1 MQDYQFRE
9 QLEDSFIE
17 FHGFLRH
24 QLDINRCPR
33 ASDGEIIVS
42 SNREHRR
49 ANVDSQYPLRSN
61 RTVCKQL
68 EDVKQRLA
76 SSSCDRV
83 RIAALQDALQYG
95 KDGFQLVKKI
105 IKIERGLV
113 QLMAL
118 DLLWEKANSR
128 GKQKLLNYL
137 TRHPDVCTNYIEKVL
152 EPSLVTLE
160 AQQERRHQ
168 ALAAVCQAQEL
179 VKQQY
184 TQALF
189 KASKREQSDRKNRN
203 FSLPSYSSQIRQDE
217 QALTASQANAQAASD
232 RISFKIECSSQHCA
246 QSTPINAKAL
256 AQEVGAL
263 KAQLDRQ
270 TILIKSLL
278 PNLVLIS
285 KLFEA
290 KAKKYLFEA
299 QTFAKAIEQI
309 EQGLLQLEA
318 NWQEL
323 EKLASCESSPLPI
336 RQRLES
342 LIAQLQNYLLLLN
355 QTIARAITTQL
366 QIQHHYTLIKKA
378 ADYCKY
384 RGQLDWQEGNEDW
397 ARESLVRRKRYLD
410 TAAILKFGLARQTP
424 QLQILQCHLFV
435 LQGWLSL
442 SREMKHAL
450 KSESSTDGMEI
461 VQTLLSHR
469 TMFPYNTSSILMEL
483 ERLKQE
489 WLMMQ

>member
-1 MQDYQFRE
+1 MQNYQFRE
-9 QLEDSFIE
+9 HLEDSFTE
-17 FHGFLRH
+17 FHCFLRH
-24 QLDINRCPR
+24 HVDVSRCPR
-33 ASDGEIIVS
+33 ASDGEIMVLR
-42 SNREHRR
+42 NREHTGG
-49 ANVDSQYPLRSN
+49 VDNQYPRLSN
-61 RTVCKQL
+61 RTVSTEL

-76 SSSCDRV
+76 SSCDRV
-83 RIAALQDALQYG
+83 RIAALKEALQYG
-95 KDGFQLVKKI
+95 QDGFQLVKKI
-105 IKIERGLV
+105 IKTERGLV
-113 QLMAL
+113 QLMAF

-128 GKQKLLNYL
+128 GKQRLLNYL
-137 TRHPDVCTNYIEKVL
+137 ARHPDVCTNYIEKVL
-152 EPSLVTLE
+152 EPSLAALQ

-168 ALAAVCQAQEL
+168 ALTAICQAQEL

-184 TQALF
+184 NQILCQ
-189 KASKREQSDRKNRN
+189 ASKPEQSDREG
-203 FSLPSYSSQIRQDE
+203 SSSSFKR
-217 QALTASQANAQAASD
+217 LTASELNAQPTSD
-232 RISFKIECSSQHCA
+232 RISFKMECNSKHSA
-246 QSTPINAKAL
+246 ESTSVNAKAL
-256 AQEVGAL
+256 SQEVSDL
-263 KAQLDRQ
+263 KARLDQQ
-270 TILIKSLL
+270 TILIKTLL

-299 QTFAKAIEQI
+299 QTFAKAIEKI
-309 EQGLLQLEA
+309 EQGLLQLEVD
-318 NWQEL
+318 WQEL
-323 EKLASCESSPLPI
+323 ERLTGCESSPLQL
-336 RQRLES
+336 RRRLEL
-342 LIAQLQNYLLLLN
+342 LIAQMQSYLVLLN

-424 QLQILQCHLFV
+424 QLQLLQCHLFV

-442 SREMKHAL
+442 TREMKHAL
-450 KSESSTDGMEI
+450 KNESSTDWIEI

-469 TMFPYNTSSILMEL
+469 TKFPYDTSSILMEL